1 MTNIPIETVRTDSF
15 SMNYI
20 CFGKGKET
28 LVILPGLSV
37 QSVLSFA
44 DDVAQAY
51 SSLADD
57 FTIYLFDRRNEL
69 PASYSVYDM
78 AHDMAEIFKALEFE
92 NICLFGAS
100 QGGMIAMNIA
110 IDNPELVQKMVLAST
125 TSRIS
130 DERFRTLDEWISSAR
145 DGNKKELYLAFGE
158 AVYPIDVF
166 QQSRQLLTEA
176 ANTVTDEDLERFVIL
191 AEGMRDFDV
200 TDLLDKIACPVLL
213 IGSEDDKVLG
223 ADSALQIKER
233 MKERQDFE
241 FYMYNG
247 YGHAVYDT
255 APDFK
260 ERILRF
266 LISHKM
272 N

>member
-1 MTNIPIETVRTDSF
+1 MVFPAGYQQPFR
-15 SMNYI
+15 
-20 CFGKGKET
+20 FGKGKET

-37 QSVLSFA
+37 QSVMSFA
-44 DDVAQAY
+44 DDVVQAY
-51 SSLADD
+51 SQLADD

-78 AHDMAEIFKALEFE
+78 ANDTAEAFKVLEFE
-92 NICLFGAS
+92 DVYLFGAS

-110 IDNPELVQKMVLAST
+110 INYPELVRKLVIAST
-125 TSRIS
+125 ASQIS
-130 DERFRTLDEWISSAR
+130 DERFRTLDEWICFAK

-158 AVYPIDVF
+158 AVYPSDVF
-166 QQSRQLLTEA
+166 QQYCELLSEA

-191 AEGMRDFDV
+191 AEGMRDFDIK
-200 TDLLDKIACPVLL
+200 DLLDKISCPVLL

-223 ADSALQIKER
+223 ANASLQIKEHL
-233 MKERQDFE
+233 KGNKALE

-266 LISHKM
+266 LVSDK
-272 N
+272 NN